1 MGLFGSIAKI
11 ASKVVRPVVS
21 TAAKIGK
28 IPGVGAIPV
37 VGNVLSIAGAAAS
50 VGNLIGAARSS
61 GMPPMPVGG
70 MPALPGGMPA
80 LPGAGAPPIVGQR
93 GWLQNDPNIVAALQP
108 FAISKANLRVG
119 YRSPLKG
126 YVIRYDSAGDP
137 YAIPKSLARAYL
149 GWRPSKKPPISV
161 GDWEAVKRADRTVK
175 KVRKIMTT
183 MTRVDKAVGK
193 GGKVRLPGRRKKG
206 G

>member
-1 MGLFGSIAKI
+1 MGLFGAIARNVSKI
-11 ASKVVRPVVS
+11 VRPAAGAVLS
-21 TAAKIGK
+21 AGRTASK

-37 VGNVLSIAGAAAS
+37 VGNVLSLAGGAAAIGS
-50 VGNLIGAARSS
+50 LIGGSKSPGLPQLPAA
-61 GMPPMPVGG
+61 
-70 MPALPGGMPA
+70 GGMPA
-80 LPGAGAPPIVGQR
+80 LPGAGAPPIVGSR
-93 GWLQNDPNIVAALQP
+93 GIFQNDPNIVAALQP
-108 FAISKANLRVG
+108 FAISKTNLRVG
-119 YRSPLKG
+119 YRSPIKG

-149 GWRPSKKPPISV
+149 GWKPSKKPPISV

-183 MTRVDKAVGK
+183 MTRVDKAVGA
-193 GGKVRLPGRRKKG
+193 GGKIKIKGRKKG

>member
-1 MGLFGSIAKI
+1 MFGAILRG
-11 ASKVVRPVVS
+11 ASKLVRP
-21 TAAKIGK
+21 AASAVLSAGRAVNK

-37 VGNVLSIAGAAAS
+37 IGNIAAAAGG
-50 VGNLIGAARSS
+50 VAAVSSMLGGRSGS
-61 GMPPMPVGG
+61 SL
-70 MPALPGGMPA
+70 PALPGAAGLPA
-80 LPGAGAPPIVGQR
+80 LPGAGAPAIVGDR
-93 GWLQNDPNIVAALQP
+93 GIFQNDPNIVAALQP

-119 YRSPLKG
+119 YRSPIKG

-137 YAIPKSLARAYL
+137 YAIPKSMARAYL
-149 GWRPSKKPPISV
+149 GWKPSKKPPISV

-183 MTRVDKAVGK
+183 MTRVDKAVGA
-193 GGKVRLPGRRKKG
+193 GGKIKIKGRKKG

>member
-1 MGLFGSIAKI
+1 MFGAIARVVGGA
-11 ASKVVRPVVS
+11 ASKLIRPVLANSAVKS
-21 TAAKIGK
+21 VVKQTAIG
-28 IPGVGAIPV
+28 
-37 VGNVLSIAGAAAS
+37 AGAYAL
-50 VGNLIGAARSS
+50 GNSIFKSPSS
-61 GMPPMPVGG
+61 SL
-70 MPALPGGMPA
+70 PALPAAGGLPA
-80 LPGAGAPPIVGQR
+80 LPGAGAPSIVGDR
-93 GWLQNDPNIVAALQP
+93 GWFQNDPNIVAALQP
-108 FAISKANLRVG
+108 FAISKTNLRVG
-119 YRSPLKG
+119 YRSPIKG

-149 GWRPSKKPPISV
+149 GWKPSKKPPISV

-193 GGKVRLPGRRKKG
+193 GGKIKIAGRKKG